1 MRYWFISG
9 LVLTA
14 IAWGSTTGQQQE
26 TDHTNQVESSGY
38 MKRKLDYAREIVSG
52 LAMEDYDR
60 ISHAAREL
68 ALISQE
74 SIWNAV
80 TTEPY
85 LRESSNFRASAA
97 RLQEMAKA
105 KNLDGSALAYFEVTL
120 NCVRCHQ
127 YLRTAQRADQD
138 E

>member
-1 MRYWFISG
+1 
-9 LVLTA
+9 
-14 IAWGSTTGQQQE
+14 
-26 TDHTNQVESSGY
+26 